1 MTTLVIHPKDRSTDF
16 LAPIYQNIE
25 NKTVVTGGIKRSKVR
40 ELIQSHD
47 RVIMLGHGSPSGLFA
62 VGQFEEALMVID
74 YSMVDLLKQKTDNI
88 YIWCNADQFVKQYGL
103 KGIYSGMFISEVGEG
118 EYCLAKTYPQAL
130 VDTSNN
136 TFAKA
141 LGEALGME
149 SRTGDIFENMMVE
162 YSDLITDNAIADYNF
177 KRLYINN

>member
-47 RVIMLGHGSPSGLFA
+47 RVIMLGHGAPSGLFA

-88 YIWCNADQFVKQYGL
+88 YIWCNADRFVEQYGL
-103 KGIYSGMFISEVGEG
+103 KGIYSGMFISEVSEG

-130 VDTSNN
+130 VDVSND
-136 TFAKA
+136 TFATV
-141 LGEALGME
+141 LGEALEME
-149 SRTGDIFENMMVE
+149 NSTGSIFENMMIE
-162 YSDLITDNAIADYNF
+162 YSDLITDNEVANYNF